1 MNSNT
6 GLQRKREGKSA
17 VRRDYIIFDMMQ
29 CNAICRGV
37 IERNECDEA
46 RRYICNLYGI
56 EFVGDQLL
64 FGGMVGYTH
73 NWIYL
78 WIEECK

>member
-1 MNSNT
+1 MPFVGESSKGMNVT
-6 GLQRKREGKSA
+6 KLGG
-17 VRRDYIIFDMMQ
+17 IF
-29 CNAICRGV
+29 V
-37 IERNECDEA
+37 IF
-46 RRYICNLYGI
+46 YGI

-64 FGGMVGYTH
+64 FGGMGGYTH